1 MAFTIEN
8 RDGKTIDYDPAFVR
22 WIAKTVEYKGD
33 VRTEVLYPLHA
44 CNKDEFSQFY
54 PPKTGQISDEVI
66 KLQADGNLFCLHPE
80 LRNFEFQGS
89 SWAGNEYKL
98 VEILMI
104 PCASKITIHDGSEV
118 GGDESCEWDKQ

>member
-1 MAFTIEN
+1 M
-8 RDGKTIDYDPAFVR
+8 
-22 WIAKTVEYKGD
+22 
-33 VRTEVLYPLHA
+33 RTEVLYPLHA
-44 CNKDEFSQFY
+44 CNQDEFGQFY

-118 GGDESCEWDKQ
+118 GGDESC